1 MRLSTFFASTA
12 FVLAG
17 LSIALPIDRENM
29 LAARYAAD
37 FLADVKVRAYDEEL
51 ELYARGCVSSKTCGG
66 GDTESRTSLLRS
78 TSSESSSSSSGP
90 SISNSPFSSFTR
102 LLASME
108 PDHSGSTLSNSPHPG
123 SRTGYGHSG
132 TTLTSHFPS
141 RRRRSLYEPFETNRR
156 RDQLWKSYR

>member
-1 MRLSTFFASTA
+1 MRLSTLFASTA

-17 LSIALPIDRENM
+17 LSTALPVDRENM
-29 LAARYAAD
+29 LAARYAD
-37 FLADVKVRAYDEEL
+37 FLADVKARAYDEEL
-51 ELYARGCVSSKTCGG
+51 ELYARGCVLSKTCGG

-78 TSSESSSSSSGP
+78 TSSESSSSGP

-108 PDHSGSTLSNSPHPG
+108 PDHSGSALSNSPHPG

-132 TTLTSHFPS
+132 TTPSSHFPS
-141 RRRRSLYEPFETNRR
+141 RRRRSLYEPF
-156 RDQLWKSYR
+156 

>member
-1 MRLSTFFASTA
+1 MRLSTLFASTA

-17 LSIALPIDRENM
+17 LSTALPVDRENM

-37 FLADVKVRAYDEEL
+37 FLADVKARAYDEEL

-78 TSSESSSSSSGP
+78 TSSESSSSPSSSGP

-108 PDHSGSTLSNSPHPG
+108 PDHSGSTLSNPG

-132 TTLTSHFPS
+132 TTPTSHFPS

-156 RDQLWKSYR
+156 RDQLWTSYR